1 MSSGT
6 EFLRYMHPPPWS
18 VPDGHQL
25 PSSDVKI
32 VVPRETMPGELRVA
46 LTPAAVGRLIASGN
60 EVIVESGAG
69 GEAFPDHIYKDAKAQ
84 VVTGAKE
91 AYSHAGLVLKVRK
104 PSPAEVLLIPE
115 SAALVGFLQP
125 LVSEDLVKALA
136 ARRIQAFSLDAI
148 PRITRAQSMD
158 ALSSQATVAGYK
170 AALIA
175 ADSLGK
181 MFPMLMTAAGTVTPA
196 RVLVLGAGVA
206 GLQAIATARRLGGV
220 VEAFDVRAAAKE
232 EVKSLGAK
240 FIELELE
247 THEGSGGY
255 AREQSE
261 DFLRRQRELLG
272 QHAAQADVVITT
284 ALIPGRPAPILLTRE
299 MVDGMKAGSVVV
311 DMAAETGGNCELTE
325 PGKVVIKNGVQIH
338 GVINPAGMVP
348 AVASEL
354 YAKNMTNL
362 LALLMKDGELRADP
376 EDEIVKGCR
385 ITLDGEVVHEAT
397 RKALGMA
404 APVQ

>member
-1 MSSGT
+1 M
-6 EFLRYMHPPPWS
+6 
-18 VPDGHQL
+18 
-25 PSSDVKI
+25 KI
-32 VVPRETMPGELRVA
+32 VVPRETTPGELRVA
-46 LTPAAVGRLIASGN
+46 ITPAAAGRLIASGN
-60 EVIVESGAG
+60 EVVVETGAG
-69 GEAFPDHIYKDAKAQ
+69 GDTFPDATYKDAKAEIAG
-84 VVTGAKE
+84 GARE
-91 AYSHAGLVLKVRK
+91 AYGQAGLVLKVRK
-104 PSPAEVLLIPE
+104 PSADEVALLPE
-115 SAALVGFLQP
+115 GAALIGLLQP
-125 LVSEDLVKALA
+125 LTSPDLVKALA

-175 ADSLGK
+175 ANAIGK

-206 GLQAIATARRLGGV
+206 GLQSIATARRLGGV
-220 VEAFDVRAAAKE
+220 VEAFDVRAAAGE
-232 EVKSLGAK
+232 DVKSLGAK

-247 THEGSGGY
+247 TQEGSGGY

-284 ALIPGRPAPILLTRE
+284 ALIPGRRAPILLTRE
-299 MVDGMKAGSVVV
+299 MVEGMKAGSVVV
-311 DMAAETGGNCELTE
+311 DIAAETGGNCELTE
-325 PGKVVIKNGVQIH
+325 PGKVVVKNGVQIH

-362 LALLMKDGELRADP
+362 LGLLMTGGDLRPNAD
-376 EDEIVKGCR
+376 DEIVSGSR
-385 ITLDGEVVHEAT
+385 ITFEGEVVHEAT
-397 RKALGMA
+397 RKALGLA
-404 APVQ
+404 AAV